1 MDGIVGEGGV
11 INQPVRAEGLGRN
24 VDGGLVFAH
33 AVGVQGI
40 QETVLGDCDVHSCIA
55 I

>member
-1 MDGIVGEGGV
+1 M

-24 VDGGLVFAH
+24 ADNVSIFAH
-33 AVGVQGI
+33 AVGVRGN